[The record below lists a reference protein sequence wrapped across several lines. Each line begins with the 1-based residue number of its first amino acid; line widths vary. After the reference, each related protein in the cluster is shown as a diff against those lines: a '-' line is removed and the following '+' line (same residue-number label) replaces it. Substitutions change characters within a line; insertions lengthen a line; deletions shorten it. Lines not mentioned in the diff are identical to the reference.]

1 MIAPLPGH
9 RLRGAKALPQPQ
21 PRESSDPL
29 AVLQEKFAA
38 LQARHSEI
46 VEASTKAIA
55 VLEAEAKELRERL
68 ADSTKQLEQ
77 RTNALASANRK
88 IAKLEAD
95 RAELRKQP
103 TAETPK

>member
-38 LQARHSEI
+38 L
-46 VEASTKAIA
+46 
-55 VLEAEAKELRERL
+55 EAEAKELREKL

-95 RAELRKQP
+95 KAELRKQP

>member
-46 VEASTKAIA
+46 VDASAKAIA
-55 VLEAEAKELRERL
+55 ALEAEVKELREKL
-68 ADSTKQLEQ
+68 ADDSKQIEQ

-88 IAKLEAD
+88 IAKLEAE
-95 RAELRKQP
+95 RAELRKQLA
-103 TAETPK
+103 TETK